1 MRNTDKQ
8 RGAALIL
15 VLLVVAIIVSVG
27 AFSSQNLLNFSKST
41 NDLANRQQAH
51 WYSMGVEST
60 ASNFL
65 VQRLKEKNRSKIIS
79 DDDLPVIKVSLND
92 VEIEGRLKDLNACF
106 NVNSLVKKESIKG
119 QFTINQA
126 GVDQYKNLLKVLS
139 FDDFEIKGLL
149 YSLVD
154 WIDSDSFISD
164 VYGAEDDYYSR
175 KEYSYRAANQP
186 ISLVGEMNSI
196 KNYSREVMEI
206 LLPYLCV
213 LPLVGN
219 TNININSIP
228 KEKPEL
234 LIMLIGESLNIN
246 SAKNI
251 LLNRPE
257 GGFLNLEEFW
267 SYPDLENI
275 QVSNLL
281 RSQLK
286 LNSNFYLLKTKVY
299 SRGYPYY
306 MESVLNLDNAGFV
319 NILSRRLGV
328 F

>member
-1 MRNTDKQ
+1 
-8 RGAALIL
+8 
-15 VLLVVAIIVSVG
+15 
-27 AFSSQNLLNFSKST
+27 
-41 NDLANRQQAH
+41 
-51 WYSMGVEST
+51 
-60 ASNFL
+60 
-65 VQRLKEKNRSKIIS
+65 
-79 DDDLPVIKVSLND
+79 
-92 VEIEGRLKDLNACF
+92 
-106 NVNSLVKKESIKG
+106 
-119 QFTINQA
+119 
-126 GVDQYKNLLKVLS
+126 
-139 FDDFEIKGLL
+139 
-149 YSLVD
+149 
-154 WIDSDSFISD
+154 
-164 VYGAEDDYYSR
+164 
-175 KEYSYRAANQP
+175 
-186 ISLVGEMNSI
+186 
-196 KNYSREVMEI
+196 MEI

-251 LLNRPE
+251 LLNRPA

-267 SYPDLENI
+267 AYPDLENM

>member
-1 MRNTDKQ
+1 
-8 RGAALIL
+8 
-15 VLLVVAIIVSVG
+15 
-27 AFSSQNLLNFSKST
+27 
-41 NDLANRQQAH
+41 
-51 WYSMGVEST
+51 
-60 ASNFL
+60 
-65 VQRLKEKNRSKIIS
+65 
-79 DDDLPVIKVSLND
+79 
-92 VEIEGRLKDLNACF
+92 
-106 NVNSLVKKESIKG
+106 
-119 QFTINQA
+119 
-126 GVDQYKNLLKVLS
+126 
-139 FDDFEIKGLL
+139 
-149 YSLVD
+149 
-154 WIDSDSFISD
+154 
-164 VYGAEDDYYSR
+164 
-175 KEYSYRAANQP
+175 
-186 ISLVGEMNSI
+186 
-196 KNYSREVMEI
+196 
-206 LLPYLCV
+206 
-213 LPLVGN
+213 
-219 TNININSIP
+219 INSIP